1 MAKTPNVPADALA
14 RYDKLVATIPGLQ
27 RKGAASAY
35 TSKNGHMFSFMTPEG
50 GLALRLPKD
59 DRAAFIER
67 HKNAIVTAYGVV
79 MKEYVLVPDA
89 MFRSAAQAGALFAAS
104 YAFVSS
110 LKPNPTTRPAKKAG
124 AEKKTTKKV
133 AAKKKVAK
141 KGVAK
146 KKVAKKAAK
155 KKVAKKAA
163 KKAAK
168 KKSGGR

>member
-50 GLALRLPKD
+50 GLALRLPEA

-89 MFRSAAQAGALFAAS
+89 MFRSAVKAGALFAAS
-104 YAFVSS
+104 YAYVSS
-110 LKPNPTTRPAKKAG
+110 LKPKPTTRSAKAG
-124 AEKKTTKKV
+124 AEKK
-133 AAKKKVAK
+133 VAK
-141 KGVAK
+141 KSVEKRVGK
-146 KKVAKKAAK
+146 KSA
-155 KKVAKKAA
+155 
-163 KKAAK
+163 
-168 KKSGGR
+168 KKSGGK